1 VRDDRSTSE
10 ITTRSERF
18 TVGKAAGQLRNS
30 CSVATVIVGE
40 YFTRSGQ
47 VKKFLSARLL
57 VSLGDIT

>member
-18 TVGKAAGQLRNS
+18 AVGKAAGQLRNS
-30 CSVATVIVGE
+30 GSVATVIVGE

-47 VKKFLSARLL
+47 AKNASAPEFW
-57 VSLGDIT
+57 SAFGDIT